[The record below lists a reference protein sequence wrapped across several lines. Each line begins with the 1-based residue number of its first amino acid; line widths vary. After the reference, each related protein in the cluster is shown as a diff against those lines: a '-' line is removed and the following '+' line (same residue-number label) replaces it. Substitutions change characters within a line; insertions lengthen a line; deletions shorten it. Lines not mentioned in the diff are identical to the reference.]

1 MKWVLNPGSIKP
13 IVFTLIIG
21 AIIGGAVSIAYRVS
35 LAVWNGFSPLLT
47 REPQLFLIF
56 ALMAL
61 LISSLLVRL
70 FLRKKAEDS
79 FETFL
84 EYYHLS
90 PEKLRLR
97 DALVYS
103 LASLGAFMFGA
114 PVGPEGASVLMGA
127 GISSW
132 FKRKFTIN
140 MTYQVMLLTGLAAG
154 FSAVFKTPLSGF
166 LLALELPYK
175 RDLEKEPFIAAAIA
189 SAAAY
194 LVSFFLNTPSI
205 INVAFTLPQ
214 LNVGLILLT
223 ILFGFIVGGLSIAFV
238 KLYQLFGRLS
248 TLLVSKASLP
258 LLVLIGGLILGTL
271 GYLEPL
277 SIGPGLNLISI
288 TIAGGLALTSI
299 IIILLFKSFAVI
311 TTLNFGGTG
320 GTFLPAIE
328 MGMLIGAAFGLIFS
342 PIYVPFFAL
351 LGMGAAASGVNKVV
365 LAPIAFVAE
374 IVGSNAII
382 PVLLASI
389 IAYFVSNNFSIYP
402 VQGTSKREHEGLAL
416 ERFYRRA
423 ISMDPHIML
432 NRRVKDVMTRN
443 PLAVE
448 SGSSVRDTRKLL
460 EEKSIRVIPLV
471 AEGGLFFGY
480 TTLEDLSALPTS
492 AYDRPLYT
500 LAIKKGLTF
509 TEDAALEEV
518 IQTMIERNED
528 HIFVINLTGQLVGI
542 VANID
547 LIRMLMN
554 VVSS

>member
-1 MKWVLNPGSIKP
+1 MKWVLNIGSIKP
-13 IVFTLIIG
+13 IAFTLIIG
-21 AIIGGAVSIAYRVS
+21 AIIGAAVSIAYRLS
-35 LAVWNGFSPLLT
+35 LAVWNGFSPLMT
-47 REPQLFLIF
+47 KEPQLFFIF

-90 PEKLRLR
+90 PDKLRLR
-97 DALVYS
+97 DAIVYS
-103 LASLGAFMFGA
+103 IASWGAFMLGA

-127 GISSW
+127 GIGSW
-132 FKRKFTIN
+132 FKRRFNIN
-140 MTYQVMLLTGLAAG
+140 MTFQVVLLTGLAAG
-154 FSAVFKTPLSGF
+154 FSAVFRTPLSGF

-189 SAAAY
+189 SATAY
-194 LVSFFLNTPSI
+194 LASFSLNTPAI
-205 INVAFTLPQ
+205 INVALTLPR
-214 LNVGLILLT
+214 LNMGLILLT
-223 ILFGFIVGGLSIAFV
+223 ILFGFIVGGLSIAFI
-238 KLYQLFGRLS
+238 KLYQLFGRVS
-248 TLLVSKASLP
+248 SLLVSKASLP

-328 MGMLIGAAFGLIFS
+328 MGMLLGAAFGLLFS

-402 VQGTSKREHEGLAL
+402 MQGTSKREHEGLAL

-423 ISMDPHIML
+423 VSMDPHIIF
-432 NRRVKDVMTRN
+432 NRRVADVMTRN

-448 SGSSVRDTRKLL
+448 SGSSVRDARKLL
-460 EEKSIRVIPLV
+460 EEKSIRVIPLIS
-471 AEGGLFFGY
+471 ENGSFFGY
-480 TTLEDLSALPTS
+480 TTLEDLSALPAS

-509 TEDAALEEV
+509 AEETRLEVV
-518 IQTMIERNED
+518 IRTMIEGNED
-528 HIFVINLTGQLVGI
+528 HAFVIDRAGRLMGV

-547 LIRMLMN
+547 LIRMLMD
-554 VVSS
+554 VVAS